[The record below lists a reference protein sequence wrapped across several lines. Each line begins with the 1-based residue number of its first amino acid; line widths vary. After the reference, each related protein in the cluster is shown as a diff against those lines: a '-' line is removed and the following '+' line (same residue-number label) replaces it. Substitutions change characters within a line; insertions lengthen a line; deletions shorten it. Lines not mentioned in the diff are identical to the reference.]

1 MGKIISEDTTN
12 DYITLSRI
20 VLIAADEILPSLDFS
35 PIRRDGHEASD
46 CSIPE
51 SRRLISTFVAV

>member
-1 MGKIISEDTTN
+1 M
-12 DYITLSRI
+12 ITLSRI
-20 VLIAADEILPSLDFS
+20 VLIAADEILSSLDFS

-46 CSIPE
+46 RSIPE